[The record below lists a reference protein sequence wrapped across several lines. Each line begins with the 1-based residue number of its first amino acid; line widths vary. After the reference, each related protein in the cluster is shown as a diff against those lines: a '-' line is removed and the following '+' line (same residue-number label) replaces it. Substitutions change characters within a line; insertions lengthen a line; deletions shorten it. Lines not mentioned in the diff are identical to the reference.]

1 MGRKIIQL
9 KSPNPNGLD
18 VDGIDHRMDLKLL
31 SYMTLDLLST
41 FSTGEILEGY
51 FKNVNPQD
59 VPLLLIPQIE
69 PLAQN
74 IKEVFSPR
82 HQLQN
87 GKRVIRS

>member
-1 MGRKIIQL
+1 MASMSMESITGWIWNSSR
-9 KSPNPNGLD
+9 
-18 VDGIDHRMDLKLL
+18 
-31 SYMTLDLLST
+31 MTLDLLST
-41 FSTGEILEGY
+41 LSTGEILEGY

-59 VPLLLIPQIE
+59 VPLLSIPQIE